1 MTSTFKTGLFQT
13 LNRPAKDE
21 VIIDDEIYGKHVISE
36 PVLVELLQSPAVARL
51 AGVHQ
56 HGISGLLG
64 LTPKMTRL
72 EHCIGA
78 FLLVRIV
85 GGDLDEQVAALLHDI
100 SHTTMSHVVDFAL
113 SAPGESYHEKHKARY
128 VRTTEIPAIL
138 ARHGFGDLKPLDEEL
153 YPLVEQPSPH
163 LCADRLDY
171 ALRDVVGLGHVGLED
186 ARRLVASALRAL
198 PSATS
203 PHRLLVLQ
211 DQRLA
216 LLLARGYMAC
226 DRDVWGNPAHGDLY
240 TRTAELMKSLIQGGG
255 VREEE
260 LWTLSDEEFW
270 AKMRQAADAQ
280 GREAMDRLESEGL
293 PDEAGLPLPA
303 NAKVRTIDPDIYTA
317 SSGGEAQPLSV
328 LVPDYATEREQY
340 VLARRALYSL

>member
-1 MTSTFKTGLFQT
+1 MTSTFKSGRFQT
-13 LNRPAKDE
+13 LDFSAKNE
-21 VIIDDEIYGKHVISE
+21 VIIEDEIYGKHAISE
-36 PVLVELLQSPAVARL
+36 LVLIELLRSPAVSRL

-85 GGDLDEQVAALLHDI
+85 GAGLDEQVAALLHDI

-113 SAPGESYHEKHKARY
+113 SKPGESYHEKHKARF
-128 VRTTEIPAIL
+128 VKTTEIPDIL
-138 ARHGFGDLKPLDEEL
+138 IRHGFGDLKPLEEEL
-153 YPLVEQPSPH
+153 YPLVEMPSPH

-171 ALRDVVGLGHVGLED
+171 ALRDIVGLGHVSLED
-186 ARRLVASALRAL
+186 AQRLVASLKAL
-198 PSATS
+198 PSPTS

-211 DQRLA
+211 DQQLA
-216 LLLARGYMAC
+216 LLFARGYMAC

-240 TRTAELMKSLIQGGG
+240 TRTAELMRSMIRGGS
-255 VREEE
+255 VQEDE
-260 LWTLSDEEFW
+260 LWSLSDEEFW
-270 AKMRQAADAQ
+270 AKMRQAADSE
-280 GREAMDRLESEGL
+280 GKKAMDRLESEGL

-303 NAKVRTIDPDIYTA
+303 NAKVRTIDPDIYT
-317 SSGGEAQPLSV
+317 SSTSEVQPLSV
-328 LVPDYATEREQY
+328 LVPDYATERQQY
-340 VLARRALYSL
+340 ILARQALYSV